1 MILLKTMQLTL
12 HRFRSY
18 VSLLL
23 SSIVRERK
31 RAREG
36 ERGEKKRSTDRI
48 RICRQTI
55 NDCSIEPIA
64 IPLKKQE

>member
-1 MILLKTMQLTL
+1 MLCQL

-23 SSIVRERK
+23 SKIVRERK
-31 RAREG
+31 QTR
-36 ERGEKKRSTDRI
+36 EKKRETDRI

-64 IPLKKQE
+64 VPLKKQE